1 MLCIVHQPDAASGH
15 GSCYG
20 IVIKAMLKIRIS
32 TSEFFYWFSTSAMY
46 YFIEPKYLLKGAE
59 YDCHSLSSHV
69 DVFGPCKKI
78 GNSVQHYCHYI
89 LPAAFLA
96 CMRVVFFSTME
107 LKNFGKGEQ
116 EIIKWML
123 WSQVIGLYEMRV
135 YFCSKMPTH
144 KWCVWNGRYNLN
156 C

>member
-1 MLCIVHQPDAASGH
+1 
-15 GSCYG
+15 
-20 IVIKAMLKIRIS
+20 
-32 TSEFFYWFSTSAMY
+32 MY

-96 CMRVVFFSTME
+96 CMRVVFFFHNGVE
-107 LKNFGKGEQ
+107 K
-116 EIIKWML
+116 L
-123 WSQVIGLYEMRV
+123 WKRGARNNQMNVVESSHWFIRDEGVLLFEDANSQMV
-135 YFCSKMPTH
+135 
-144 KWCVWNGRYNLN
+144 CVEWKV
-156 C
+156 